1 MPDWTKAQRAAIY
14 TVGSDVLVSAAAGSG
29 KTATLTERIINH
41 IKDGASLDRFLI
53 VTFSRAAAADMKA
66 KLLRELRR
74 RAEDAPDDK
83 ALARAIAELPSARI
97 GTIHSFCASLL
108 RRYYGELSLPAKSRI
123 ADEAEAKLM
132 KRECMDESLDYFY
145 SLPEGTLPEGEL
157 PDPETDFVALTDHL
171 LGAAGDEVLA
181 DTLLMLYDKTSCL
194 PRRHETLADSAAA
207 LRAAATDGSFLLSD
221 SGAPVRRHVKR
232 GLDYYIAIF
241 DTAVTE
247 LAVME
252 GFAEKHLPAYE
263 YISRFLHTA
272 STLLSLGDYVA
283 LSEHLLQFAPPSLRS
298 VKGDKLP
305 RTEYFKDK
313 KAELTK
319 FIKAIRA
326 SYFSVSAEELARTLR
341 RTASVTMGI
350 VRVLDEFD
358 RRYAAEKRRRGAL
371 DYGDLEH
378 YALRLLSD
386 PQMAARVAADYDEI
400 YIDEYQD
407 CNAVQDQIFAAVA
420 RRNRYMVG
428 DVKQSIYAFRGADPT
443 LFDSHRRSYR
453 KVDTDTDTPD
463 YGSAVSDGA
472 SVFMSDN
479 FRCDST
485 VIDFTNAVCGAI
497 MPYGNV
503 SYTDEDALRFG
514 KAQNG
519 APLLTAPPSPVKI
532 VLAVAEKS
540 DADADEDG
548 AVTSGADA
556 EAEVLARE
564 VESLLRSGRA
574 PDDIAILLRSVARG
588 RAQRIEDALCRHGI
602 GVSNDAKPNF
612 FECPEVLLV
621 LCLLHT
627 INNPLRDVYFAGALR
642 SPVFGFSLDELISIG
657 QYGGTAKRPLYRSF
671 CELAKSDL
679 DTPLA
684 DKCRRTLNTVER
696 WRRSAQF
703 ASADDIIAALYKETG
718 IEALLRSDANRNNG
732 TTPPSQRAAN
742 LDALYEYAR
751 TYEANSYHGL
761 HRFLEYISSIIDSG
775 ATAIG
780 DASAASSGNVRIM
793 TIHQSKGLEF
803 PVVIL
808 ANCGTARNEKDARAS
823 LIYEKTAGAAMCLR
837 ADDLGQSTVMLETL
851 PHRAVAAAMS
861 ESLAAEEMRL
871 LYVALTRA
879 KEQLII
885 TAKTDDA
892 EKAVARRRE
901 NAEFFGEHTVFS
913 ERSYIGWILSSLF
926 YRESV
931 GEDISAYCRIV
942 SADVDL
948 GVDTV
953 LVGDKDGDNIDTS
966 VTAPPDR
973 AAVTE
978 AKALITEQ
986 LSFVYPYSRIGKLP
1000 AKLAVSMLHPAVLD
1014 EDATMLDNTT
1024 LDDGALKERSDD
1036 PARAPSPEA
1045 EAAAKAG
1052 TATHLYMQF
1061 CDFAAAETLGVR
1073 AESERLCRLGFMR
1086 QEDADLIRF
1095 DEVEAFL
1102 RSDIYGKMKRARQ
1115 LWRER
1120 RFNIRLPASD
1130 FTENPDDR
1138 ELYSDE
1144 ELLVQ
1149 GVIDCFFLDE
1159 NGDLILLDYKTDRL
1173 SPYELSHR
1181 RAAEEKL
1188 SSRHKRQLSY
1198 YEKALSAIFGK
1209 PPKHTCIYSLPLGDT
1224 IEVKTR

>member
-1 MPDWTKAQRAAIY
+1 MPDWTKAQLAAIH
-14 TVGSDVLVSAAAGSG
+14 TSGTDVLVSAAAGSG

-41 IKDGASLDRFLI
+41 IKDGACLDRFLI

-66 KLLRELRR
+66 KLSRELRR
-74 RAEDAPDDK
+74 RAEETPDDK
-83 ALARAIAELPSARI
+83 TLERAIAELTSARI
-97 GTIHSFCASLL
+97 GTIDSFCLSLL

-123 ADEAEAKLM
+123 ADDAEAKLM
-132 KRECMDESLDYFY
+132 KRECMDETLDYLY
-145 SLPEGTLPEGEL
+145 SLPKKELAESEL
-157 PDPETDFVALTDHL
+157 PDPETDFAALTDHL

-181 DTLLMLYDKTSCL
+181 NTLLGLYEKTSCL
-194 PRRHETLADSAAA
+194 PRRHNTLADSAAA
-207 LRAAATDGSFLLSD
+207 LRTAASDGSFLLSD
-221 SGAPVRRHVKR
+221 CGAPVRRHIKR
-232 GLDYYIAIF
+232 GLDYYTAIF
-241 DTAVTE
+241 NTAVTE
-247 LAVME
+247 LAVMD
-252 GFAEKHLPAYE
+252 GFAEKHLPSYE

-272 STLLSLGDYVA
+272 SALLDRGDYTQ
-283 LSEHLLQFAPPSLRS
+283 LSEHLSQYAPPNLGS
-298 VKGDKLP
+298 VRGNKPP

-313 KAELTK
+313 KTELGK
-319 FIKAIRA
+319 FIKSVLA

-350 VRVLDEFD
+350 VSVLDEFD
-358 RRYAAEKRRRGAL
+358 RRYTTEKRRRGAL

-378 YALRLLSD
+378 YALHLLSD
-386 PQMAARVAADYDEI
+386 PVMAAKVAEDYDEI

-407 CNAVQDQIFAAVA
+407 CNAVQDFIFAAVA

-443 LFDSHRRSYR
+443 LFDSHRKSYG
-453 KVDTDTDTPD
+453 KIDTDTDTHD
-463 YGSAVSDGA
+463 YDRSSASGGV

-485 VIDFTNAVCGAI
+485 VIDFTNAVCGTV

-503 SYTDEDALRFG
+503 SYSAVDALRLG
-514 KAQNG
+514 KKQDG
-519 APLLTAPPSPVKI
+519 EPTPVKI
-532 VLAVAEKS
+532 VLAVADKGGDDDDED
-540 DADADEDG
+540 DADTAADVE
-548 AVTSGADA
+548 
-556 EAEVLARE
+556 EEVLARE
-564 VESLLRSGRA
+564 VEALLRTGRA
-574 PDDIAILLRSVARG
+574 PDDIAILLRAVTNG
-588 RAQRIEDALCRHGI
+588 RAQRIEDALRRHGI

-627 INNPLRDVYFAGALR
+627 INNPLRDVYLAGALR
-642 SPVFGFSLDELISIG
+642 SPVFGFSLDELVSIG
-657 QYGGTAKRPLYRSF
+657 QFNGSAKRPLYRSLS
-671 CELAKSDL
+671 ELAKSEL

-684 DKCRRTLNTVER
+684 EKCRLTLKIIER
-696 WRRSAQF
+696 WRTSAQF
-703 ASADDIIAALYKETG
+703 ASADEIIAALYKETG
-718 IEALLRSDANRNNG
+718 IEALLRSDVNRNNG
-732 TTPPSQRAAN
+732 TIPPSQRAAN

-751 TYEANSYHGL
+751 NYEANSYHGL
-761 HRFLEYISSIIDSG
+761 HRFLHYVTSIIDSG

-780 DASAASSGNVRIM
+780 EASSPPSGNVRIM

-808 ANCGTARNEKDARAS
+808 ANCGSPRNERDSRAS

-837 ADDLGQSTVMLETL
+837 SDDFGESSVMLETL
-851 PHRAVAAAMS
+851 PHRAVAAAMT

-885 TAKTDDA
+885 TAKTNDA
-892 EKAVARRRE
+892 EKAVARRRVD
-901 NAEFFGEHTVFS
+901 AEFFSEHTVFS

-926 YRESV
+926 CRECG

-942 SADVDL
+942 SADIDGDADNVIV
-948 GVDTV
+948 GEPVTADTV
-953 LVGDKDGDNIDTS
+953 TEEL
-966 VTAPPDR
+966 PDR
-973 AAVTE
+973 AAVDA
-978 AKALITEQ
+978 AKSLITEQ

-1014 EDATMLDNTT
+1014 EDATMLDDTVGKSAEPVS
-1024 LDDGALKERSDD
+1024 L
-1036 PARAPSPEA
+1036 EA

-1061 CDFAAAETLGVR
+1061 CDFAAAEKDGVR
-1073 AESERLCRLGFMR
+1073 AEAERLCRLGFMR
-1086 QEDADLIRF
+1086 KEDAELIRF
-1095 DEVEAFL
+1095 NEVEMFL
-1102 RSDIYGKMKRARQ
+1102 HSDVYAKMKRARQ
-1115 LWRER
+1115 IWRER

-1130 FTENPDDR
+1130 FTANPSDR
-1138 ELYSDE
+1138 ELYADE
-1144 ELLVQ
+1144 KLLVQ

-1159 NGDLILLDYKTDRL
+1159 NGELILLDYKTDRL
-1173 SPYELSHR
+1173 SAYELSHR

-1198 YEKALSAIFGK
+1198 YEKALCAMFGK
-1209 PPKHTCIYSLPLGDT
+1209 PPSHTYIYSLPLGDV
-1224 IEVKTR
+1224 IEVITR